1 MDGVAARV
9 DLVRA
14 WQRLSPED
22 QQVLTLTVFEDLTGP
37 QAARVLGISRAAFS
51 LRLLRA
57 RRRLRRHLQ
66 PHALPAIPA
75 AHPTTTPEIGTCR

>member
-1 MDGVAARV
+1 VAARV

-14 WQRLSPED
+14 WQRLSPDD

-37 QAARVLGISRAAFS
+37 QAARVLGISRPAFS

-57 RRRLRRHLQ
+57 RRRLRRLLHPQ
-66 PHALPAIPA
+66 PETAPAVSA
-75 AHPTTTPEIGTCR
+75 AHPTTTTEIGTVG